1 MNPMRFT
8 CEKALLQNAIMTT
21 GRAVAVKTSIPA
33 LEGILIEAMGYLR
46 LTGYN
51 LETGI
56 QTSVSAQI
64 EEEGTLVL
72 SARLFGEIVRKLP
85 DEPVTVSAQGL
96 TVTIDCGMS
105 HYTLQAID
113 PAEFPDLPQV
123 KGENEIIL
131 KQQDLKSM
139 ISQTIFA
146 VSSQDIRP
154 VHTGSLFEVEG
165 DHLTV
170 VSLDGFRLALR
181 REKFVKN
188 LGDLT
193 YSFVVPSFALGE
205 VEKICGET
213 EDTVS
218 VAQGQSHILFTV
230 GDTIVVCRRLEGQ
243 FLNYKQSIPR
253 ENKIIVTALKRDL
266 LASIGRVSLILSD
279 KLKNPLRCTFID
291 NNMLITTKSA
301 IGDASDVCPVEGDG
315 QGLEIGFDNRYLSD
329 ALRFAP
335 ADKVRMELGS
345 PVSPCV
351 ILPENREDESFLY
364 LVLPV
369 RLKAGD

>member
-1 MNPMRFT
+1 MRFT
-8 CEKALLQNAIMTT
+8 CEKALLQNAITTT

-33 LEGILIEAMGYLR
+33 LDGILIEALSFLR

-56 QTSVSAQI
+56 QSMVDADIQ
-64 EEEGTLVL
+64 EQGTLVL
-72 SARLFGEIVRKLP
+72 SARLLGEIVRKLP
-85 DEPVTVSAQGL
+85 DEPVTVSSQGL
-96 TVTIDCGMS
+96 TVKLDCGQS

-113 PAEFPDLPQV
+113 PDEFPELPQV
-123 KGENEIIL
+123 EGDNEIVMA
-131 KQQDLKSM
+131 QGDLKKM

-154 VHTGSLFEVEG
+154 IHTGSLFEVEG
-165 DHLTV
+165 DTLTM

-181 REKFVKN
+181 REKYQKN
-188 LGDLT
+188 LGEEH
-193 YSFVVPSFALGE
+193 YSFVVPAFALNE

-213 EDTVS
+213 DEPITVT
-218 VAQGQSHILFTV
+218 QGPAHVLFTV
-230 GDTIVVCRRLEGQ
+230 GQTIVVCRRLEGE

-253 ENKIIVTALKRDL
+253 ENKIKVVGATRDL

-279 KLKNPLRCTFID
+279 KLKNPLRCTFRE
-291 NNMLITTKSA
+291 NQLFITTKSA
-301 IGDASDVCPVEGDG
+301 IGDASDLCPLEGDG
-315 QGLEIGFDNRYLSD
+315 GGLEIGFDNRYLSD

-335 ADKVRMELGS
+335 ADRVRMDLNT

-351 ILPENREDESFLY
+351 ILPTEDGDNSFLY